1 MAHWL
6 QPAGSIFAERGLSI
20 AHRSTRIGELIMN
33 RRELLQQSAIFSVA
47 AIAGRAM
54 SADAAATPAAEP
66 QGGQPAP
73 PLNPPAKGSIPVAF
87 VLANDA
93 VVIDFAGPWEVFQDV
108 RISGRDEPAFSL
120 YTVAESKEPIT
131 TSGGMKIL
139 PNYSFDTA
147 PAPKVIVIPAQQDPT
162 KALLNWIRASSKT
175 TDVTMSVCTGAF
187 VLAATGLLAG
197 RSATTHHSAY
207 RELAMDNPDIKVKRG
222 ARFVEDGRFASSGGL
237 SSGIDLAL
245 HVVERYYG
253 RDIAKQTAFQMEYQ
267 GQGWL
272 DAASNRV
279 YAEARP
285 ADGKVLC
292 PICSMEVDPKSAVTS
307 VYQGQTYY
315 FCMPPH
321 KARFDAAPAKWLE
334 A

>member
-1 MAHWL
+1 
-6 QPAGSIFAERGLSI
+6 
-20 AHRSTRIGELIMN
+20 MN
-33 RRELLQQSAIFSVA
+33 RRELLQQTAALSVA
-47 AIAGRAM
+47 AIAAGAGPARAAF
-54 SADAAATPAAEP
+54 ADAAASTGS
-66 QGGQPAP
+66 QGASSAP
-73 PLNPPAKGSIPVAF
+73 PLSPPAKGSIPVAF

-108 RISGRDEPAFSL
+108 QIPGRAEPAFNL
-120 YTVAESKEPIT
+120 YTVAESNEPIT

-147 PAPKVIVIPAQQDPT
+147 PAPKIIVIPAQQDPT

-207 RELAMDNPDIKVKRG
+207 RELAMDNADIHVKRG
-222 ARFVEDGRFASSGGL
+222 ARFVEDGKFASSGGL

-245 HVVERYYG
+245 HIVERYYG
-253 RDIAKQTAFQMEYQ
+253 RDIARQTAFQMEYQ

-272 DAASNRV
+272 DADSNRL

-285 ADGKVLC
+285 VNGKVLC

-307 VYQGQTYY
+307 VYRGQTYY